1 MDAGAGW
8 IGGGPQNH
16 SKWVRLPP
24 ASLPDDPPSNEP
36 LCARLAAPGSPPR
49 APLLCPS
56 RLEAPSIFPCRS
68 RKGGSRSLV
77 AAGPTASDCEENPG
91 VATLKGGTSVGTR
104 ERRMSEREWLACVDP
119 NLMLKALSGRVSDRI
134 LRLFAVACCRHI
146 WHLLPDPRSRT
157 AIEVAERYADGL
169 AGERER
175 AAAKA
180 AAAGARGEGALAAY
194 WTVCPNLPGAIGS
207 MCDAAVVAGARN
219 AVLSAQPPTSHQL
232 PAW

>member
-1 MDAGAGW
+1 
-8 IGGGPQNH
+8 
-16 SKWVRLPP
+16 
-24 ASLPDDPPSNEP
+24 
-36 LCARLAAPGSPPR
+36 
-49 APLLCPS
+49 
-56 RLEAPSIFPCRS
+56 
-68 RKGGSRSLV
+68 
-77 AAGPTASDCEENPG
+77 
-91 VATLKGGTSVGTR
+91 
-104 ERRMSEREWLACVDP
+104 MSEREWLDCVDP
-119 NLMLKALSGRVSDRI
+119 NLMLKALSGRVSDRK

-207 MCDAAVVAGARN
+207 MCDAAVEAGARN
-219 AVLSAQPPTSHQL
+219 AVLSAQRATADQLSAWDAAVTIGTREQASFLREVLGNPFRATTTDGWLDWRCGLIPAMAQQMYDTGDFRELPILGDALEDAGCTDSHL
-232 PAW
+232 LAHCRSVGEHVRGCWALDLLIGKE